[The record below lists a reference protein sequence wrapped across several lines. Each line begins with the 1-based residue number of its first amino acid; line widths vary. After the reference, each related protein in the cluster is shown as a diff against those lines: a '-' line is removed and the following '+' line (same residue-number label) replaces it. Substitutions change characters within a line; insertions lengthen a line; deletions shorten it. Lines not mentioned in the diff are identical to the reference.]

1 MVSCEVLHYGLEES
15 LKKLKSEFEVL
26 DVVFYDRNTSTVD
39 LYVTIKKLY
48 KKSFENNQRIVFVIT
63 EDTDSFDMA
72 GQALQNLQCI
82 INDIDI
88 PSFFVCLITTNPNVI
103 QDYQYVFDNLSH
115 DQVPFHLYQCHGEYK
130 KISKDETAHYTKYAS
145 LKNISD
151 KIDGLRKDQKDL
163 LFHSKTFCM
172 LAWAGINIEPDNRVR
187 PCCEYREEIG
197 RSNKD
202 SLLGI
207 WNSKSWKKM
216 RKDMLS
222 GIQVS
227 ACQGCYDKENLGR
240 DTLRLSANRLLID
253 QIDMI
258 DSTQD
263 DGHLNEFKLSY
274 WDVRYNNLCNLAC
287 RSCGPHASSSWYD
300 PAIALGIIQHPR
312 SPILQPGRD
321 NDDIFDQIIP
331 HINHVKRIYF
341 AGGEPSM
348 IDKFYEILEILDAQG
363 RNDVQLCY
371 NINMSRLTLKNKSLL
386 TLWKKFPNV
395 SIGASLDGE
404 HKRGEY
410 LRQGLEWKDVI
421 ANRKLMQ
428 DQCPH
433 IDFYI
438 SATVSILNV
447 LHLPDFHKSWVDLGL
462 IDPEHFNIQMLFKPT
477 YLRVDHGPAQL
488 KEKIRQIYYEHLDWL
503 LPIDQLGRATYGF
516 RSVLSFIENEHNFD
530 PQNFW
535 QNVDALD
542 QYYRTCMIDVF
553 PELGILPR

>member
-1 MVSCEVLHYGLEES
+1 
-15 LKKLKSEFEVL
+15 
-26 DVVFYDRNTSTVD
+26 
-39 LYVTIKKLY
+39 
-48 KKSFENNQRIVFVIT
+48 
-63 EDTDSFDMA
+63 
-72 GQALQNLQCI
+72 
-82 INDIDI
+82 
-88 PSFFVCLITTNPNVI
+88 
-103 QDYQYVFDNLSH
+103 
-115 DQVPFHLYQCHGEYK
+115 
-130 KISKDETAHYTKYAS
+130 
-145 LKNISD
+145 
-151 KIDGLRKDQKDL
+151 
-163 LFHSKTFCM
+163 
-172 LAWAGINIEPDNRVR
+172 
-187 PCCEYREEIG
+187 
-197 RSNKD
+197 
-202 SLLGI
+202 
-207 WNSKSWKKM
+207 
-216 RKDMLS
+216 
-222 GIQVS
+222 
-227 ACQGCYDKENLGR
+227 
-240 DTLRLSANRLLID
+240 
-253 QIDMI
+253 MI

-300 PAIALGIIQHPR
+300 PAIALGIIQNPR
-312 SPILQPGRD
+312 SPILQSGRD
-321 NDDIFDQIIP
+321 HDDIFDQIIP

-462 IDPEHFNIQMLFKPT
+462 IGPEHFNIQMLFKPT
-477 YLRVDHGPAQL
+477 YLRVDHGPVQL

-516 RSVLSFIENEHNFD
+516 RSVLSFIKNEHNFD

-553 PELGILPR
+553 PELEILSR